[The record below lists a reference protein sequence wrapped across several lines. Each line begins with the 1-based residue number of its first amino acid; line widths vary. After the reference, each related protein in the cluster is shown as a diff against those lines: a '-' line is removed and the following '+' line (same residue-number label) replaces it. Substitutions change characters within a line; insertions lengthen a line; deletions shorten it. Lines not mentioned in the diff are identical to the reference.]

1 MPSYLTN
8 KFKDLV
14 LNGDIDLVAD
24 TFKIM
29 ACNQFTVN
37 VATQDFINSVSANQ
51 ITATGYTAGGQA
63 LTSKAIVRDNT
74 DNRAYWDFANPSWTI
89 TGTMTAQTFVIYK
102 DTGTPSTS
110 PIVAIIDTGAPQSRT
125 DADFVLQLNTKGIFG
140 I

>member
-8 KFKDLV
+8 KYKDLM
-14 LNGDIDLVAD
+14 LNGDIDPIAD
-24 TFKIM
+24 TIKIM

-37 VATQDFINSVSANQ
+37 VATQDFINSVSSNQ
-51 ITATGYTAGGQA
+51 ITATGYTAGGLT
-63 LTSKAIVRDNT
+63 LTSKVITRDNT
-74 DNRAYWDFANPSWTI
+74 DNRVYFDFANPTWTI

-102 DTGTPSTS
+102 DTGTPATS
-110 PIVAIIDTGAPQSRT
+110 PIIAIIDTGAPQSRT